1 MAKKSEENKA
11 PEVVIAAITKSVNE
25 EININPALID
35 PMSKNAE
42 EKIKEQ
48 INEALS
54 ENPLLS
60 LNVESGEVTQ
70 VGTIPKAEYEK
81 IVKELEL
88 KTEDFKCVENL
99 NNELAQKLLLANN
112 SIKLINETNSELKN
126 IAISQKLQI
135 DEAVKTAKNPYIF
148 WAYKNNRTSF
158 ASYPTLEELNEHLK
172 GEFINHSESFI
183 AKKFIDETKLTD
195 EEFLN
200 LLIHNTIGRIEEKN
214 V

>member
-1 MAKKSEENKA
+1 MAKKSEEVKA
-11 PEVVIAAITKSVNE
+11 PEVVIAAITESVNE

-35 PMSKNAE
+35 PMAKY
-42 EKIKEQ
+42 KEGAVKAQ
-48 INEALS
+48 IEEALS

-60 LNVESGEVTQ
+60 LNPETGEVAQ
-70 VGTIPKAEYEK
+70 IDTIPKAEYEK

-112 SIKLINETNSELKN
+112 SIKLINETNSELKK
-126 IAISQKLQI
+126 IVISQKLQI
-135 DEAVKTAKNPYIF
+135 EQVVKTAKTPYIF

-172 GEFINHSESFI
+172 GEFINHSEAFI
-183 AKKFIDETKLTD
+183 SKKFIDETKLTD